1 MTATTIAT
9 AYRDACVDLKWVVLE
24 TAATADNAYTVSV
37 DLQSYGIAEDG
48 LLGIYV
54 FGHTTLNSVIAV
66 EDCTTV
72 VTSGTVAIT
81 GGSVSGT
88 DKMRVILLIGRSEV

>member
-9 AYRDACVDLKWVVLE
+9 AYRQADLDLKFLVIE
-24 TAATADNAYTVSV
+24 TAATADNAYTLDV

-48 LLGIYV
+48 LLMIV
-54 FGHTTLNSVIAV
+54 VNGHSTLNSIVV
-66 EDCTTV
+66 MEDPTTV
-72 VTSGTVAIT
+72 VTSGTLAIT

-88 DKMRVILLIGRSEV
+88 DKMRVILIVGRSEV